1 MDENQVQSEHLIL
14 VPSPNL
20 PRHPPKIFIRTPAL
34 AHTHILTPEPRLSEH
49 SKALRR
55 MEREA
60 KAKQKEIIDSQNIQ
74 QPQQLSEPTHPQP
87 SSLSHPVQSSNSA
100 SSAFPSS
107 APPPGVPVALPP
119 APVVPSSYRRSS
131 LPKLDPIHMGGG
143 PPPAHH
149 THSGSIPNA
158 SAISPSHTHPQP
170 PPSATSLV
178 HSPFELRYSQPPQTA
193 HSSGSF
199 HDIKPGTAGG
209 ESADDSTPGDM
220 EDNIYPARI
229 VDRETK
235 RQSYFRTILNP
246 SSNGTHQ
253 SRRPKEVPTRAPT
266 PPPRSANV
274 DLNIR
279 DPIAAGILDEQ
290 MAIWLLEQCV

>member
-1 MDENQVQSEHLIL
+1 
-14 VPSPNL
+14 
-20 PRHPPKIFIRTPAL
+20 
-34 AHTHILTPEPRLSEH
+34 
-49 SKALRR
+49 

-60 KAKQKEIIDSQNIQ
+60 KAKQKEMESQNIQ
-74 QPQQLSEPTHPQP
+74 QLQRLSEPAHPQP
-87 SSLSHPVQSSNSA
+87 SSLPHPVPSQPSSSA
-100 SSAFPSS
+100 SSVFPSS
-107 APPPGVPVALPP
+107 TLPPGLPP

-131 LPKLDPIHMGGG
+131 PPKLDPIHMGGG

-149 THSGSIPNA
+149 THNGSIPNA
-158 SAISPSHTHPQP
+158 SAISPSHSHPQP
-170 PPSATSLV
+170 PHSATSLV
-178 HSPFELRYSQPPQTA
+178 HSPFELRYSHPPQTA
-193 HSSGSF
+193 HSTGSF
-199 HDIKPGTAGG
+199 HETKPGAAGG
-209 ESADDSTPGDM
+209 ESADDSTPDM
-220 EDNIYPARI
+220 EDIYPARI

-274 DLNIR
+274 DLNVR

-290 MAIWLLEQCV
+290 AAVWLLEQCV